1 MKKNKK
7 KLYIIYMLIFFP
19 FAVMGQEI
27 NISSKLGLNTGQSA
41 VIYIPKNFKPEVKG
55 VDLLIHQHGL
65 KDTVISN
72 FNKAGVNGVLIALN
86 LGSLSGDYDRKYFA
100 TKSNFTRLINVAKEE
115 VEVNLRAKI
124 EFKNIY
130 LTAFSA
136 GYGGVRAILRFP
148 ELFEMI
154 KGTGLADGMYCD
166 KDQDSIKV
174 QLDPFI
180 RFAAQALAGK
190 KKFILTHSEVEAFD
204 YFTAEKASELLMQK
218 LGIAGNSDSS
228 IDYTGTRIYS
238 YESAK
243 LKITGYKGDT
253 GSDHFNHFLKIS
265 EIFRFLMKIERG
277 E

>member
-1 MKKNKK
+1 
-7 KLYIIYMLIFFP
+7 MLIFFQ
-19 FAVMGQEI
+19 FAVLGQEI

-41 VIYIPKNFKPEVKG
+41 IIYIPKNYKPMVEG

-72 FNKAGVNGVLIALN
+72 FNRASSKGVLITLN

-115 VEVNLRAKI
+115 IELNLRSKI
-124 EFKNIY
+124 KINNIY

-148 ELFEMI
+148 ELFELVTGI
-154 KGTGLADGMYCD
+154 GLADGMYCD

-180 RFAAQALAGK
+180 RFARQALAGK

-204 YFTAEKASELLMQK
+204 YYTAEKATEILMKK
-218 LGIAGNSDSS
+218 LEITGILDNS
-228 IDYTGTRIYS
+228 IDYIGTVIYY
-238 YESAK
+238 YESQK
-243 LKITGYKGDT
+243 LKITGYEGDT
-253 GSDHFNHFLKIS
+253 GSDHINHFLKIS
-265 EIFRFLMKIERG
+265 EIFRFLMSNEVEMKKDKTD
-277 E
+277 

>member
-1 MKKNKK
+1 
-7 KLYIIYMLIFFP
+7 MLIFFQ
-19 FAVMGQEI
+19 FAVFGQEI

-41 VIYIPKNFKPEVKG
+41 IIYIPKNYKPMIEG

-72 FNKAGVNGVLIALN
+72 FNRASSKGVLITLN

-115 VEVNLRAKI
+115 IELNLRSKLKI
-124 EFKNIY
+124 NNIY

-148 ELFEMI
+148 ELFELVTGI
-154 KGTGLADGMYCD
+154 GLADGMYCD
-166 KDQDSIKV
+166 TDQDSIKV

-180 RFAAQALAGK
+180 RFARQALAGK

-204 YFTAEKASELLMQK
+204 YYTAEKATEILAGKLSLEKTLNNSVDEIGQK
-218 LGIAGNSDSS
+218 LYIINS
-228 IDYTGTRIYS
+228 GG
-238 YESAK
+238 
-243 LKITGYKGDT
+243 LKITGYEGKSGNDHIKHLKGI
-253 GSDHFNHFLKIS
+253 FLIFS
-265 EIFRFLMKIERG
+265 ELLNK
-277 E
+277 